1 VALKTLRS
9 ILPLVALFA
18 ASCAKD
24 SGSSGN
30 QQAAEGARVKNFDSW
45 ASGMGGGY
53 AQDENGNWVPKDG
66 SKRSS
71 FDRQDRDSPYFKG
84 AFAGKDREYKAGEFS
99 KKTWHGNKEY
109 ARAAYDGNTDGSRF
123 QTASAYGDKTARDAG
138 KVARD
143 ASRAAREGGSY
154 DTSTARE
161 SGGNRLDRPSDAE
174 TDARRR
180 EFISPIRSTVDWQAQ
195 RQMSIK
201 ETKSLLGKD

>member
-1 VALKTLRS
+1 VALKTLRT
-9 ILPLVALFA
+9 ILPLVALLA

-53 AQDENGNWVPKDG
+53 KQDEKGNWVPQDG

-71 FDRQDRDSPYFKG
+71 FDRANRDSPYFKG
-84 AFAGKDREYKAGEFS
+84 AFSGKDREYKAGEFS
-99 KKTWHGNKEY
+99 KNTWQGNKEY
-109 ARAAYDGNTDGSRF
+109 ARKAYDGNTDGSRF
-123 QTASAYGDKTARDAG
+123 QTASNYGNKTARDAG

-143 ASRAAREGGSY
+143 STRTAREGGSY

-161 SGGNRLDRPSDAE
+161 SGGARHDHPSDAE

-180 EFISPIRSTVDWQAQ
+180 VFISPIQSTIDWQAQ
-195 RQMSIK
+195 REMSIK